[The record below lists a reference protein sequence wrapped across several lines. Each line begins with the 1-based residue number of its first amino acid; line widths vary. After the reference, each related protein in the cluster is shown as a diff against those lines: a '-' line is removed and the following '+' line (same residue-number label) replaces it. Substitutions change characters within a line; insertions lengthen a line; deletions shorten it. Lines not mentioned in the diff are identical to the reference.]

1 MNRQDASSQ
10 PAARTPRM
18 NSPARSRID
27 PNPKKIDDLISPD
40 HKARLIWELVLG
52 LDMAPLYQQIKAVE
66 GHPVALGIPQRIH
79 DARRRRGMTRY
90 QVGQIADVPSTVV
103 RAIEQ
108 GDDVP
113 FSEFHAVATALG
125 LAIELVEQVS

>member
-1 MNRQDASSQ
+1 MADHLQHINRPLTEEERRLAVDIREGA
-10 PAARTPRM
+10 
-18 NSPARSRID
+18 
-27 PNPKKIDDLISPD
+27 KKDFP
-40 HKARLIWELVLG
+40 
-52 LDMAPLYQQIKAVE
+52 PKAVK
-66 GHPVALGIPQRIH
+66 GRPVAPGIPQRIH

-113 FSEFHAVATALG
+113 FSEFHAVASALG